1 MFLFYL
7 YSENVLF
14 YLSYIYTGETNGDR
28 CALYKWS
35 KIREKINN
43 TKSNNNDKQCVGLQ
57 GRENF

>member
-7 YSENVLF
+7 YSYVLILF
-14 YLSYIYTGETNGDR
+14 YLSFIYTGETHGDH
-28 CALYKWS
+28 CTVYKWS

-43 TKSNNNDKQCVGLQ
+43 TKSNDKECVGLQ